1 MTLRR
6 RIQFRRPVVL
16 AAFLLLVGLWLVLFL
31 SDAGNFWHGGTAA
44 GLVLSEAVAAFGVL
58 TFVEVLRSD
67 ASRLVKVAL
76 ALPAAPLVLFIAFG
90 LFYAV
95 QRAVAV

>member
-6 RIQFRRPVVL
+6 RIEFSRPVVI
-16 AAFLLLVGLWLVLFL
+16 AAFAVLAGLWAVLFL
-31 SDAGNFWHGGTAA
+31 SDAGNFWHGGTVV
-44 GLVLSEAVAAFGVL
+44 GLVLSEAVAALGIL
-58 TFVEVLRSD
+58 AFVEVLRSD

-76 ALPAAPLVLFIAFG
+76 ALPAAPLVLFTAFG

-95 QRAVAV
+95 QRALAV

>member
-1 MTLRR
+1 MTLRWR
-6 RIQFRRPVVL
+6 LDVPRPLVVP
-16 AAFLLLVGLWLVLFL
+16 AFLLLAGLWLVLFI

-44 GLVLSEAVAAFGVL
+44 GLILSEAVAAIGIL
-58 TFVEVLRSD
+58 AFVEVLRSD
-67 ASRLVKVAL
+67 ASRPVKVAL
-76 ALPAAPLVLFIAFG
+76 AVAAAPLILFIAFG